1 MSTGRASKK
10 MVGEQNLKK
19 AAELVQKHQ
28 YFIRKIFAT
37 RVKQKH
43 LQDDLFQEL
52 FLVMVAKPIPDN
64 VKNTKGWMY
73 KIICDLT
80 KDEFRRTERYQ
91 KMLKRYVRR
100 AITRTVEQP
109 ESGIIEEEETKKMF
123 ELIQR
128 RLTPTEAIAVQLRYR
143 DNYDTREVAVKM
155 GVKARSVSRYVA
167 VGLKKIRHSWGEKMK
182 GNCDD
187 ITFPKT
193 V

>member
-1 MSTGRASKK
+1 MSAGCVNKK
-10 MVGEQNLKK
+10 MGGERNLKK

-52 FLVMVAKPIPDN
+52 FLVLVAKPIPDN
-64 VKNTKGWMY
+64 VKNTKGWIY
-73 KIICDLT
+73 KIIGDLT

-91 KMLKRYVRR
+91 KMLKRYAKLRHTTNVKR
-100 AITRTVEQP
+100 P
-109 ESGIIEEEETKKMF
+109 EIGVIEAEESKKMF
-123 ELIQR
+123 DLIQR
-128 RLTPTEAIAVQLRYR
+128 RLTQHEAIAVRLRYR
-143 DNYDTREVAVKM
+143 DNCDTKETAMKM
-155 GVKARSVSRYVA
+155 GVQARSVSRYVA

-182 GNCDD
+182 GNYDD